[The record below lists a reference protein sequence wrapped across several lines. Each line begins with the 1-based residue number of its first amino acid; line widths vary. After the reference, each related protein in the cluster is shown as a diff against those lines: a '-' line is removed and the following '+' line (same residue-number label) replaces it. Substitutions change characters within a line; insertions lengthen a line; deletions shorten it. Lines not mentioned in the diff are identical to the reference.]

1 MRFFWQRAG
10 DEPLG
15 RRGERLAAEF
25 LKGRGYRIIR
35 RNCRSKFGEIDLI
48 VRDGDEVVFVEVKTR
63 ESGAWGDPALAV
75 NEAKQRRLRLTAER
89 FATRGK
95 IRDFPLRF
103 DIVAIVLP
111 PGGEPEIEHYKD
123 AF

>member
-1 MRFFWQRAG
+1 M
-10 DEPLG
+10 
-15 RRGERLAAEF
+15 AAEF